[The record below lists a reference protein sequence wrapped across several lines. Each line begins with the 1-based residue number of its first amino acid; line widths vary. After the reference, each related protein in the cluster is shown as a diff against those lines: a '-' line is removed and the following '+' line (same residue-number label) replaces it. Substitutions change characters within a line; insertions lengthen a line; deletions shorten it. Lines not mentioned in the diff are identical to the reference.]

1 MLVLTLLV
9 IALVGCVVADES
21 VIPTKTE
28 YERYLDQVLLV
39 FKNDEKIKSILM
51 GATSADIKNGIVER
65 TLSRIHPDIRT
76 KLDEVKRS
84 IISEYKQKL
93 KKAKLDDNIPKELYK
108 FSDDDLKHLLKERQE
123 RLKSMDETRRK
134 QFHKY
139 ELEKELKH
147 KMMLRAMNEYDRK
160 VQEALD
166 KENADKKKA
175 NQAKLNHPGNKKSM
189 EEAWM
194 NDGFDKDS
202 FNPKTF
208 FKLHDLNGDNEW
220 DPFELEAVF
229 EKEVEA
235 LFEGLDDIDER
246 EKSEEVS
253 RMREHV
259 VKHLDSNEDGMV
271 QLAEFQA
278 FAKGKEFDHEDPWDT
293 VFMETIPESEIEDFE
308 AKLDAEEK
316 ANLEKEAM
324 EEKLQREARIKQY
337 EEESLKNQ
345 EMLKEHS
352 QQLREAIL
360 AANKAKELAEATKL
374 VADAATKKKLEEE
387 AAKAAEIA
395 QAAANQVKN
404 QNIKK

>member
-1 MLVLTLLV
+1 MLFLSLLV
-9 IALVGCVVADES
+9 VTLVGSLVRADES

-39 FKNDEKIKSILM
+39 FKNDEKIKTILM

-93 KKAKLDDNIPKELYK
+93 KKAKLDDNIPKDLYK

-166 KENADKKKA
+166 AENVDKMKENQKK
-175 NQAKLNHPGNKKSM
+175 LHHPGNKKAM

-194 NDGFDKDS
+194 ADGFDKES

-235 LFEGLDDIDER
+235 LFEGLNDIDER

-259 VKHLDSNEDGMV
+259 VKHLDANEDGMV
-271 QLAEFQA
+271 GLEEFLA

-293 VFMETIPESEIEDFE
+293 VFMETIPDSEVDDFE
-308 AKLDAEEK
+308 SKLDAEEK
-316 ANLEKEAM
+316 AHLEKEAM
-324 EEKLQREARIKQY
+324 EEKTLREAKIKQY

-360 AANKAKELAEATKL
+360 AANKAKELAQATKL
-374 VADAATKKKLEEE
+374 VGDAAVKKSEEV
-387 AAKAAEIA
+387 AKAAA
-395 QAAANQVKN
+395 DKVNQGPKA
-404 QNIKK
+404 

>member
-1 MLVLTLLV
+1 
-9 IALVGCVVADES
+9 
-21 VIPTKTE
+21 
-28 YERYLDQVLLV
+28 
-39 FKNDEKIKSILM
+39 M

-93 KKAKLDDNIPKELYK
+93 KKAKLDDNIPKDLYK

-166 KENADKKKA
+166 AENVDKMKENQKK
-175 NQAKLNHPGNKKSM
+175 LHHPGNKKAM

-194 NDGFDKDS
+194 ADGFDKES

-235 LFEGLDDIDER
+235 LFEGLNDIDER

-259 VKHLDSNEDGMV
+259 VKHLDTNEDGMV
-271 QLAEFQA
+271 GLEEFLA

-293 VFMETIPESEIEDFE
+293 VFMETIPDSEVDDFE
-308 AKLDAEEK
+308 SKLDAEEK
-316 ANLEKEAM
+316 AHLEKEAM
-324 EEKLQREARIKQY
+324 EEKTLREAKIKQY

-360 AANKAKELAEATKL
+360 AANKAKELAQATKL
-374 VADAATKKKLEEE
+374 VGDAAVKKSEEV
-387 AAKAAEIA
+387 AKAAA
-395 QAAANQVKN
+395 DKVNQGPKA
-404 QNIKK
+404 

>member
-1 MLVLTLLV
+1 MLLLTLLV
-9 IALVGCVVADES
+9 VTLVSVTADES

-39 FKNDEKIKSILM
+39 FKNDDKIKSVLM
-51 GATSADIKNGIVER
+51 GASSADIKNGIVER
-65 TLSRIHPDIRT
+65 TLSRLHPDIRT

-93 KKAKLDDNIPKELYK
+93 KKAKLDDTIPKELYK

-123 RLKSMDETRRK
+123 RLQSMDETRRK

-166 KENADKKKA
+166 KENVDKKKE
-175 NQAKLNHPGNKKSM
+175 NQKKLAHPGNKKSM
-189 EEAWM
+189 EEAWV
-194 NDGFDKDS
+194 NDGFDKES

-229 EKEVEA
+229 EREVEA
-235 LFEGLDDIDER
+235 LFEGLNDIDER

-259 VKHLDSNEDGMV
+259 VKHLDTNEDGMV
-271 QLAEFQA
+271 QLSEFLA

-293 VFMETIPESEIEDFE
+293 VFMETIPDSEVDDFE

-316 ANLEKEAM
+316 AHLEKEAM
-324 EEKLQREARIKQY
+324 EDKAQREAKIKQY

-360 AANKAKELAEATKL
+360 AANKAKELAQATKL
-374 VADAATKKKLEEE
+374 VGEAALKKKADEAAAHQHIADAA
-387 AAKAAEIA
+387 
-395 QAAANQVKN
+395 QAVADQVK
-404 QNIKK
+404 KV

>member
-1 MLVLTLLV
+1 LVR
-9 IALVGCVVADES
+9 ADES

-93 KKAKLDDNIPKELYK
+93 KKAKLDDNIPKDLYK

-166 KENADKKKA
+166 AENVDKMKENQKK
-175 NQAKLNHPGNKKSM
+175 LHHPGNKKAM

-194 NDGFDKDS
+194 ADGFDKES

-235 LFEGLDDIDER
+235 LFEGLNDIDER

-259 VKHLDSNEDGMV
+259 VKHLDTNEDGMV
-271 QLAEFQA
+271 GLEEFLA

-293 VFMETIPESEIEDFE
+293 VFMETIPDSEVDDFE
-308 AKLDAEEK
+308 SKLDAEEK
-316 ANLEKEAM
+316 AHLEKEAM
-324 EEKLQREARIKQY
+324 EEKTLREAKIKQY

-360 AANKAKELAEATKL
+360 AANKAKELAQATKL
-374 VADAATKKKLEEE
+374 VGDAAVVNQGP
-387 AAKAAEIA
+387 KA
-395 QAAANQVKN
+395 
-404 QNIKK
+404 

>member
-1 MLVLTLLV
+1 MLFLSLLV
-9 IALVGCVVADES
+9 VTLVGSLVRADES

-28 YERYLDQVLLV
+28 YERYLDQVLL
-39 FKNDEKIKSILM
+39 
-51 GATSADIKNGIVER
+51 
-65 TLSRIHPDIRT
+65 
-76 KLDEVKRS
+76 
-84 IISEYKQKL
+84 
-93 KKAKLDDNIPKELYK
+93 
-108 FSDDDLKHLLKERQE
+108 RQE

-166 KENADKKKA
+166 AENVDKMKENQKK
-175 NQAKLNHPGNKKSM
+175 LHHPGNKKAM

-194 NDGFDKDS
+194 ADGFDKES

-235 LFEGLDDIDER
+235 LFEGLNDIDER

-259 VKHLDSNEDGMV
+259 VKHLDTNEDGMV
-271 QLAEFQA
+271 GLEEFLA

-293 VFMETIPESEIEDFE
+293 VFMETIPDSEVDDFE
-308 AKLDAEEK
+308 SKLDAEEK
-316 ANLEKEAM
+316 AHLEKEAM
-324 EEKLQREARIKQY
+324 EEKTLREAKIKQY

-360 AANKAKELAEATKL
+360 AANKAKELAQATKL
-374 VADAATKKKLEEE
+374 VGDAAVKKSEEV
-387 AAKAAEIA
+387 AKAAAEKV
-395 QAAANQVKN
+395 NQGPKA
-404 QNIKK
+404 